1 MFIRIGTM
9 FWLLLLVPVL
19 ANAQPRFPFF
29 EPVTPPRSVQVMVHR
44 GLATV
49 APENSAAA
57 IEHCARDFCEWVE
70 LDLRLSRDGQH
81 VVIHN
86 ATVDATTDGTGQVSD
101 LTWEELQQLD
111 AGSWFARR
119 FAQTRLLSLSQG
131 LAIAKGK
138 VNLYL
143 DCKEID
149 PERLV
154 KEILAAEMQQQVIV
168 YTTPA
173 LLTRIRELSH
183 GTVAGMTKYRPTMP
197 FENFI
202 REVAPAAV
210 EIDADEVTA
219 ELCQKFHI
227 AGIKIQAKV
236 LGPKWDTPEVWGN
249 VIDAGVDW
257 LQTDDPAGLRF
268 FDVRRRIPHFP
279 VKIAF
284 HRGASRYAPENT
296 LPAIREGAR
305 LGADFIEIDIRTTQD
320 GHEVLMHDG
329 SVNRTTAGRGAV
341 RELTLT
347 EVTALSAGTW
357 FGKPFRKTR
366 VPTFD
371 EGLVAL
377 GDRSSVY
384 LDAKEITPEG
394 LIASIHKHHLEDR
407 HVVYQSVE
415 YCQRLKQQD
424 PQVRTIPPLKRLAD
438 LPVVAASK
446 PYGVDAAWLILSA
459 EMIAEC
465 HRREIQVFSDALGPF
480 ETVENYRKAIKWGI
494 DCIQTDHP
502 LGVLRAIELS
512 VQE

>member
-1 MFIRIGTM
+1 
-9 FWLLLLVPVL
+9 
-19 ANAQPRFPFF
+19 
-29 EPVTPPRSVQVMVHR
+29 
-44 GLATV
+44 
-49 APENSAAA
+49 
-57 IEHCARDFCEWVE
+57 
-70 LDLRLSRDGQH
+70 
-81 VVIHN
+81 
-86 ATVDATTDGTGQVSD
+86 
-101 LTWEELQQLD
+101 
-111 AGSWFARR
+111 
-119 FAQTRLLSLSQG
+119 
-131 LAIAKGK
+131 
-138 VNLYL
+138 
-143 DCKEID
+143 
-149 PERLV
+149 
-154 KEILAAEMQQQVIV
+154 
-168 YTTPA
+168 
-173 LLTRIRELSH
+173 
-183 GTVAGMTKYRPTMP
+183 
-197 FENFI
+197 
-202 REVAPAAV
+202 
-210 EIDADEVTA
+210 
-219 ELCQKFHI
+219 
-227 AGIKIQAKV
+227 
-236 LGPKWDTPEVWGN
+236 
-249 VIDAGVDW
+249 
-257 LQTDDPAGLRF
+257 
-268 FDVRRRIPHFP
+268 
-279 VKIAF
+279 
-284 HRGASRYAPENT
+284 
-296 LPAIREGAR
+296 
-305 LGADFIEIDIRTTQD
+305 
-320 GHEVLMHDG
+320 MHDG

-357 FGKPFRKTR
+357 FGKPFRETR